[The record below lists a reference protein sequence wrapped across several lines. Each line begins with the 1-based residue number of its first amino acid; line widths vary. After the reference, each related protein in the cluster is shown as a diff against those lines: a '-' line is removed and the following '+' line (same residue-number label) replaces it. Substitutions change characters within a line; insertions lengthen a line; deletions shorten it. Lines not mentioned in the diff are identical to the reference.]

1 MAKGKFV
8 SYLRVSTDKQGRSGL
23 GVEAQREAVARYLN
37 GGSWKLV
44 AEYVET
50 ESGKRSDRPKLAT
63 ALGHA
68 KAIGA
73 TVVFAK
79 LDRLTRNVDLL
90 RTLVTSGVDLVFCD
104 LPHVPPG
111 AMGRFLL
118 TQMASVAELEAG
130 TSERTKAALATA
142 KARGVKLGNPN
153 GARALRGKQVGNK
166 EAVAAI
172 KFRAQEHASNLRSIV
187 DDVRAQG
194 ITSIRKIAEE
204 LNQRGILAPRG
215 GEWQPTTVVRLL
227 ARLSVQAGQ
236 L

>member
-1 MAKGKFV
+1 MARGKFI
-8 SYLRVSTDKQGRSGL
+8 SYLRVSTDKRARSGL
-23 GVEAQREAVARYLN
+23 GLEAQREAVTRYLN
-37 GGSWKLV
+37 GGNWTLA

-50 ESGKRSDRPKLAT
+50 ESGKKNNRPNLRA
-63 ALGHA
+63 ALSHA

-73 TVVFAK
+73 TLVFAK

-90 RTLVTSGVDLVFCD
+90 RTLVASGVDLVFCD
-104 LPHVPPG
+104 LPHVPAG

-130 TSERTKAALATA
+130 LISERTKAALAAA

-153 GARALRGKQVGNK
+153 GARALRGKQVGNS

-172 KFRAQEHASNLRSIV
+172 KLRAQEHATNLRSIV

-204 LNQRGILAPRG
+204 LNQRGHPGA
-215 GEWQPTTVVRLL
+215 
-227 ARLSVQAGQ
+227 ARR
-236 L
+236 

>member
-1 MAKGKFV
+1 MARGKFV

-50 ESGKRSDRPKLAT
+50 ESGKRSDRPKLAA

-68 KAIGA
+68 KAIAA
-73 TVVFAK
+73 TVVFAE
-79 LDRLTRNVDLL
+79 
-90 RTLVTSGVDLVFCD
+90 VFCD
-104 LPHVPPG
+104 LPHVPAG

-130 TSERTKAALATA
+130 LISERTKAALAAA

-153 GARALRGKQVGNK
+153 GARALWGKQIGNS

-172 KFRAQEHASNLRSIV
+172 
-187 DDVRAQG
+187 
-194 ITSIRKIAEE
+194 
-204 LNQRGILAPRG
+204 
-215 GEWQPTTVVRLL
+215 
-227 ARLSVQAGQ
+227 
-236 L
+236 

>member
-1 MAKGKFV
+1 VAKGKFV

-23 GVEAQREAVARYLN
+23 GLEAQRVAVESYLN
-37 GGSWKLV
+37 GGRWTLT
-44 AEYVET
+44 AEYVEA
-50 ESGKRSDRPKLAT
+50 ESGKRSDRPKLAK
-63 ALGHA
+63 ALAHA

-90 RTLVTSGVDLVFCD
+90 RSLVASDVDLVFCD

-130 TSERTKAALATA
+130 LISERTKAALAAA

-153 GARALRGKQVGNK
+153 GARALKGKQVGNRQ
-166 EAVAAI
+166 AVAAV
-172 KFRAQEHASNLRSIV
+172 KANAERRAANLRAIV
-187 DDVRAQG
+187 DDLRSQGFTSVRVIAAQ
-194 ITSIRKIAEE
+194 
-204 LNQRGILAPRG
+204 LNERGILTARG
-215 GEWQPTTVVRLL
+215 GSWHPTSA
-227 ARLSVQAGQ
+227 ARLVSRLQFAN
-236 L
+236 